1 MFRSNGVTIRL
12 AARDVDPL
20 EVVFFRKCLQPPI
33 YDAVV
38 YKNRVAGLRTDR
50 FGLHC
55 FRTASSLTSMFLWF
69 TALTLLPLAEATS
82 LSFTAPLFATVGAAI
97 FLVEDVRFR
106 RWFAVV
112 LGFVGTLIILRPGFE
127 VVTPGALLMLAGSVF
142 VATSILL
149 VKVLSR
155 TESPNTMV
163 LMVALIATPISAIP
177 LFWVWE
183 MPQGITWVW
192 LACVGAAATG
202 GHLCFNRAM
211 VSADASAVLLMST
224 RLIFVALMGFL
235 LFSEVPG
242 CLDLGWQSRDFWRR
256 YIHRQPG
263 NCRAIWEKNAQHSRG
278 NSARRLRREDFGTSP
293 RFPVRDDPAIGPS
306 DITVE
311 AWVFWAVA
319 QVIALC
325 FKLDQRR
332 TSVSAVLLKHGRV
345 RRGRISARAVVA
357 APC

>member
-1 MFRSNGVTIRL
+1 MASACFALMSVTIRL

-20 EVVFFRKCLQPPI
+20 EVVFFRNVFNLLFMMPWFIKI
-33 YDAVV
+33 GF
-38 YKNRVAGLRTDR
+38 AGLRTNR
-50 FGLHC
+50 FALHC

-97 FLVEDVRFR
+97 FLAEDVRLR
-106 RWFAVV
+106 RWLAVV
-112 LGFVGTLIILRPGFE
+112 LGFVGTLIILRPGLE

-192 LACVGAAATG
+192 LAFVGAAATG

-211 VSADASAVLLMST
+211 VSADASAVLPYEYT
-224 RLIFVALMGFL
+224 RLIFVALMGFF
-235 LFSEVPG
+235 LFSEVPDAWTWVG
-242 CLDLGWQSRDFWRR
+242 SLVIFGAGI
-256 YIHRQPG
+256 YIA
-263 NCRAIWEKNAQHSRG
+263 N
-278 NSARRLRREDFGTSP
+278 RE
-293 RFPVRDDPAIGPS
+293 
-306 DITVE
+306 
-311 AWVFWAVA
+311 
-319 QVIALC
+319 
-325 FKLDQRR
+325 
-332 TSVSAVLLKHGRV
+332 
-345 RRGRISARAVVA
+345 ISARKAGRKTRSTA
-357 APC
+357 AEIARDG

>member
-1 MFRSNGVTIRL
+1 MSVTIRL

-20 EVVFFRKCLQPPI
+20 EIVFFRNVFNLIFMTPWFIKI
-33 YDAVV
+33 GFA
-38 YKNRVAGLRTDR
+38 RLRTDR

-55 FRTASSLTSMFLWF
+55 FRTASSLTSMFFWF

-97 FLVEDVRFR
+97 FLAEDVRLR
-106 RWFAVV
+106 RWLAVV
-112 LGFVGTLIILRPGFE
+112 LGFVGTLIILRPGLE

-211 VSADASAVLLMST
+211 VSADASAVLPYEYT
-224 RLIFVALMGFL
+224 RLIFVALMGFF
-235 LFSEVPG
+235 LFSEVP
-242 CLDLGWQSRDFWRR
+242 DAWTWLGSLVIFGAGIYIANREIAARKAGRKTRSTAAKIRRD
-256 YIHRQPG
+256 G
-263 NCRAIWEKNAQHSRG
+263 
-278 NSARRLRREDFGTSP
+278 
-293 RFPVRDDPAIGPS
+293 
-306 DITVE
+306 
-311 AWVFWAVA
+311 
-319 QVIALC
+319 
-325 FKLDQRR
+325 
-332 TSVSAVLLKHGRV
+332 
-345 RRGRISARAVVA
+345 
-357 APC
+357 

>member
-1 MFRSNGVTIRL
+1 MSVTIRL

-20 EVVFFRKCLQPPI
+20 EVVFFRNVFNLLFMAPWFIKI
-33 YDAVV
+33 GF
-38 YKNRVAGLRTDR
+38 AGLRTDR

-97 FLVEDVRFR
+97 FLAEDVRLR
-106 RWFAVV
+106 RWLAVV
-112 LGFVGTLIILRPGFE
+112 LGFVGTLIILRPGLE

-211 VSADASAVLLMST
+211 VSADASAVLPYEYT
-224 RLIFVALMGFL
+224 RLIFVALMGFF
-235 LFSEVPG
+235 LFSEVP
-242 CLDLGWQSRDFWRR
+242 DAWTWLGSLVIFGAGIYIANREIAARKAGRKTRSTAAKIRRD
-256 YIHRQPG
+256 G
-263 NCRAIWEKNAQHSRG
+263 
-278 NSARRLRREDFGTSP
+278 
-293 RFPVRDDPAIGPS
+293 
-306 DITVE
+306 
-311 AWVFWAVA
+311 
-319 QVIALC
+319 
-325 FKLDQRR
+325 
-332 TSVSAVLLKHGRV
+332 
-345 RRGRISARAVVA
+345 
-357 APC
+357 

>member
-1 MFRSNGVTIRL
+1 MTFLSSWWRQAPGAFKGAIWIILASACFALMSVTIRL

-20 EVVFFRKCLQPPI
+20 EVVFFRNVFNLLFMTPWFIKI
-33 YDAVV
+33 GF
-38 YKNRVAGLRTDR
+38 AGLRTDR

-97 FLVEDVRFR
+97 FLAEDVRLR
-106 RWFAVV
+106 RWLAVV
-112 LGFVGTLIILRPGFE
+112 LGFVGTLIILRPGLE

-192 LACVGAAATG
+192 LAFVGAAATG

-211 VSADASAVLLMST
+211 VSADASAVLPYEYT
-224 RLIFVALMGFL
+224 RLIFVALMGFF
-235 LFSEVPG
+235 LFSEVPDAWTWVG
-242 CLDLGWQSRDFWRR
+242 SLVIFGAGIYIANREIAARKAGRKTRSTAVGIARD
-256 YIHRQPG
+256 G
-263 NCRAIWEKNAQHSRG
+263 
-278 NSARRLRREDFGTSP
+278 
-293 RFPVRDDPAIGPS
+293 
-306 DITVE
+306 
-311 AWVFWAVA
+311 
-319 QVIALC
+319 
-325 FKLDQRR
+325 
-332 TSVSAVLLKHGRV
+332 
-345 RRGRISARAVVA
+345 
-357 APC
+357 

>member
-1 MFRSNGVTIRL
+1 MSVTIRL

-20 EVVFFRKCLQPPI
+20 EIVFFRNVFNLIFMTPWFIKI
-33 YDAVV
+33 GFA
-38 YKNRVAGLRTDR
+38 RLRTDR

-55 FRTASSLTSMFLWF
+55 FRTASSLTSRFLWF

-97 FLVEDVRFR
+97 FLAEDVRLR
-106 RWFAVV
+106 RWLAVV
-112 LGFVGTLIILRPGFE
+112 LGFVGTLIILRPGLE

-211 VSADASAVLLMST
+211 VSADASAVLPYEYT
-224 RLIFVALMGFL
+224 RLIFVALMGFF
-235 LFSEVPG
+235 LFSEVPDAWTWVG
-242 CLDLGWQSRDFWRR
+242 SLVIFGAGIYIANREIAARKSGRKTRSTAAEIARD
-256 YIHRQPG
+256 G
-263 NCRAIWEKNAQHSRG
+263 
-278 NSARRLRREDFGTSP
+278 
-293 RFPVRDDPAIGPS
+293 
-306 DITVE
+306 
-311 AWVFWAVA
+311 
-319 QVIALC
+319 
-325 FKLDQRR
+325 
-332 TSVSAVLLKHGRV
+332 
-345 RRGRISARAVVA
+345 
-357 APC
+357 